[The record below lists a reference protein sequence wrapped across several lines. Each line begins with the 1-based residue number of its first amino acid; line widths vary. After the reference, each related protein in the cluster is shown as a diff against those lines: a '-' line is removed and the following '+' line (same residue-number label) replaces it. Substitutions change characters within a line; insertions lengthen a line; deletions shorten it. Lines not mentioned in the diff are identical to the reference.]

1 MEDLGEGWG
10 ERVEDLRGGRERKI
24 CGDGEGGGGK
34 RERKIWGERERSVG
48 RMGGGEGGEREKSG
62 EWRRKRKDCVV
73 DKFASVITK
82 SSGLK
87 VKVLRD
93 NTFHVDTIQS

>member
-24 CGDGEGGGGK
+24 CGDGGGGGGK

-48 RMGGGEGGEREKSG
+48 RMGGGGERKIWGVESGGERG
-62 EWRRKRKDCVV
+62 RIVW
-73 DKFASVITK
+73 
-82 SSGLK
+82 
-87 VKVLRD
+87 
-93 NTFHVDTIQS
+93 